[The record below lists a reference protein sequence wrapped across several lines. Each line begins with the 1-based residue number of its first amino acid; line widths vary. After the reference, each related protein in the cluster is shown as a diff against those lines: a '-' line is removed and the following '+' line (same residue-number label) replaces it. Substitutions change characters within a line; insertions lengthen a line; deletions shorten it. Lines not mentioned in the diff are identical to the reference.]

1 LVPRMTNIASIDLI
15 SELETVVQRGSAH
28 RRVQILHQITCLFLS
43 VADRLNEQH
52 IGVYDDIFVRLME
65 CSGPEILARLS
76 SAFADLASPPKQAIR
91 NLAIHEDATVAAPV
105 LLKSASIS
113 ETDLIE
119 VAGTRGQQHLLAIAR
134 RKTLS
139 ETLTD
144 VLVLRGDTQV
154 CRAVAKNDGARF
166 SRRGLS
172 KLIDTAA
179 RDDDVAESLVL
190 RSDTTSETICG
201 LVSNTTSAVHAR
213 LLKVASPGTR
223 GTIEV
228 AIESVAAR
236 AGAKKP
242 EPIDY
247 SEAKSTALSLNNAG
261 KLNDSSVNR
270 FAVRGEHTKLVAALS
285 LLADVSIQTVEELV
299 RESDLCGLVIACRAS
314 RLNWQTTLAVIRNR
328 KGAQPVSQRDTE
340 QYKEVFESLFLSTAQ
355 RTIRYGSVS
364 DVVSSA
370 SLTGNAV
377 AAAGAA

>member
-1 LVPRMTNIASIDLI
+1 MTNIAFFDLI
-15 SELETVVQRGSAH
+15 SELETVVQRGSAN
-28 RRVQILHQITCLFLS
+28 RRVQILQQITRLFVS
-43 VADRLNEQH
+43 GVEQLNEHH
-52 IGVYDDIFVRLME
+52 IALYDDIFIRLMD
-65 CSGPEILARLS
+65 CSGSEVLARLS
-76 SAFADLASPPKQAIR
+76 STFADLASAPKQAIR
-91 NLAIHEDATVAAPV
+91 NLAVHEDATVAVPV
-105 LLKSASIS
+105 LLNSASIS

-144 VLVLRGDTQV
+144 ILVLRGDTQV
-154 CRAVAKNDGARF
+154 CRALAKNDGARF

-172 KLIDTAA
+172 KLIDAAA

-213 LLKVASPGTR
+213 LLSVASPGTR

-228 AIESVAAR
+228 AIASMAAR

-242 EPIDY
+242 EPVDY
-247 SEAKSTALSLNNAG
+247 SEAKSTVLSLNNAG

-270 FAVRGEHTKLVAALS
+270 FAVRGEQTRLIAALS
-285 LLADVSIQTVEELV
+285 LLADVSIQTIEELV
-299 RESDLCGLVIACRAS
+299 RESDACGVVIACRAS

-328 KGAQPVSQRDTE
+328 KGAQPVSQRDIE
-340 QYKEVFESLFLSTAQ
+340 QYKDVFESLFLSTAQ
-355 RTIRYGSVS
+355 RTTRHGSVS
-364 DVVSSA
+364 DVVASA
-370 SLTGNAV
+370 NLAISAV
-377 AAAGAA
+377 PATRAG

>member
-1 LVPRMTNIASIDLI
+1 MTNIAFFDLI
-15 SELETVVQRGSAH
+15 SELESVVKCGSAH
-28 RRVQILHQITCLFLS
+28 RRVHILHQITGLFLS
-43 VADRLNEQH
+43 AVDRLNEQH

-65 CSGPEILARLS
+65 CSDSGILARLS
-76 SAFADLASPPKQAIR
+76 SAFADLASAPRQAIR
-91 NLAIHEDATVAAPV
+91 NLAIHEDAAVAAPV

-144 VLVLRGDTQV
+144 ILVLRGDTQV
-154 CRAVAKNDGARF
+154 CRALAENDGARF

-179 RDDDVAESLVL
+179 RDDDVAESLVC

-213 LLKVASPGTR
+213 LLRVASPGTR

-242 EPIDY
+242 EPVDY

-270 FAVRGEHTKLVAALS
+270 FAVRGEQTKLIAALS

-299 RESDLCGLVIACRAS
+299 RESDACGLVIACRAS

-328 KGAQPVSQRDTE
+328 KGAPPVSQRDIE
-340 QYKEVFESLFLSTAQ
+340 QYKDVFEFLFLSTAQ

-364 DVVSSA
+364 DVVSGA

-377 AAAGAA
+377 AAAGAR

>member
-1 LVPRMTNIASIDLI
+1 MTNIAVFDLI
-15 SELETVVQRGSAH
+15 SELESVVKRGSAH
-28 RRVQILHQITCLFLS
+28 RRVQILQQITGQFLS
-43 VADRLNEQH
+43 GVDRLNEQH

-65 CSGPEILARLS
+65 CSGTEILARLS
-76 SAFADLASPPKQAIR
+76 CALADLASAPKHAIR
-91 NLAIHEDATVAAPV
+91 NLAIHEDAAVAGPV

-113 ETDLIE
+113 EADLIE
-119 VAGTRGQQHLLAIAR
+119 IAGTRGQQHLLAIAR

-154 CRAVAKNDGARF
+154 CRALAKNDGARF

-172 KLIDTAA
+172 KLIDAAA
-179 RDDDVAESLVL
+179 RDDEVAESLVL

-213 LLKVASPGTR
+213 LLKVVSPGTR
-223 GTIEV
+223 GTIEI

-242 EPIDY
+242 EPVDY
-247 SEAKSTALSLNNAG
+247 SEAKSIALSLHNAG
-261 KLNDSSVNR
+261 KLNDSSINR
-270 FAVRGEHTKLVAALS
+270 FAVRGEQTKLIAALS
-285 LLADVSIQTVEELV
+285 LLADVSIHTVEELV
-299 RESDLCGLVIACRAS
+299 RENDACGLVIACRAS

-328 KGAQPVSQRDTE
+328 KGAQPVSQRAIE
-340 QYKEVFESLFLSTAQ
+340 QYKDVFESLFLSTAQ

-377 AAAGAA
+377 AAAGSR

>member
-1 LVPRMTNIASIDLI
+1 MTNIAFFDLI
-15 SELETVVQRGSAH
+15 SELETVVKRGSAH
-28 RRVQILHQITCLFLS
+28 RRVQILHQITSLFLS
-43 VADRLNEQH
+43 GVDRLNEQH
-52 IGVYDDIFVRLME
+52 IGVYDDVFVRLME
-65 CSGPEILARLS
+65 CSGSEILARLS
-76 SAFADLASPPKQAIR
+76 SAFADLASAPKHAIR
-91 NLAIHEDATVAAPV
+91 NLAIHEDAAVAVPV
-105 LLKSASIS
+105 LLKSTSIS

-144 VLVLRGDTQV
+144 ILVLRGDTQV
-154 CRAVAKNDGARF
+154 CRALAKNDGARF

-179 RDDDVAESLVL
+179 RDDDVAESLVC

-213 LLKVASPGTR
+213 LLRVASPGTR

-242 EPIDY
+242 EPVDY

-270 FAVRGEHTKLVAALS
+270 FAVRGEQTKLIAALS
-285 LLADVSIQTVEELV
+285 CWLT
-299 RESDLCGLVIACRAS
+299 S
-314 RLNWQTTLAVIRNR
+314 RFKPLKSW
-328 KGAQPVSQRDTE
+328 
-340 QYKEVFESLFLSTAQ
+340 
-355 RTIRYGSVS
+355 YGK
-364 DVVSSA
+364 A
-370 SLTGNAV
+370 MP
-377 AAAGAA
+377 AAW